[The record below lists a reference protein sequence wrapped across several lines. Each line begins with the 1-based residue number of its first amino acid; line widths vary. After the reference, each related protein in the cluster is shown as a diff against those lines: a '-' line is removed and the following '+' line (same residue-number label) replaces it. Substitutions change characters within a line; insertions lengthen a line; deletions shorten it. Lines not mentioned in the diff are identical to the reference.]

1 MQSPWIDSPK
11 LIYYFTHICQNQYCV
26 RNTDKKMR
34 GRLAKGW
41 ILLSS
46 VVKLLRGGKVQSA
59 CCRVE
64 FDDNDSE
71 EEDSVMK

>member
-1 MQSPWIDSPK
+1 
-11 LIYYFTHICQNQYCV
+11 
-26 RNTDKKMR
+26 MR